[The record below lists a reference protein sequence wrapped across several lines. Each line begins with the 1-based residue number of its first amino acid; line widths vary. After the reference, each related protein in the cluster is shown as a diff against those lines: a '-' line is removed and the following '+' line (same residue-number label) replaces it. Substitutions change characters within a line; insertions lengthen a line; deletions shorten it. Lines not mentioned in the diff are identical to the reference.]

1 MIKILIVDDERTAR
15 KGLYFSLKNLAD
27 SIKEAENIN
36 QAEALLKAEE
46 FDIVISDLR
55 LPNEE
60 QGLSLVKKVK
70 QIYPLTP
77 VLMITAYSSVDSAV
91 RAMKAGADD
100 YITKDSSPDEIFL
113 KIEKMLQT
121 RKLWLTNFRLSE
133 QVDSLRNQFGLFG
146 EEDQIVGDSP
156 QMKEILNLLA
166 RVGQDKDS
174 TVLISGESGTGKEL
188 IARAIHRVN
197 PHRNKHKF
205 VVVDVANM
213 PATLL
218 ESQLFGHEKGAFT
231 NAIQKHS
238 GYFEIAEGGMVF
250 LDEIGD
256 FPLELQVKL
265 LRFLQEKTFMRVGGE
280 APIHA
285 DVRIVAA
292 TNKNLQEL
300 VEKER
305 FREDLFYRLNVVNIH
320 LPPLRERRQDI
331 LPLIEYFREKFRVQK
346 GRDLLFPETI
356 LEKMKQYSW
365 PGNIRQLKNFIESLY
380 VICSEDVVR
389 EKDLNFEKAPR
400 INNEDMFRILLKLP
414 FKEAKQRLV
423 EKFERFYLEHH
434 FRLSESNISRL
445 ASAIGE
451 SREGISK
458 KVKRY
463 NLKNP
468 DSLS

>member
-15 KGLYFSLKNLAD
+15 KGLYFSLKKLAD
-27 SIKEAENIN
+27 SIKEAENIK
-36 QAEALLKAEE
+36 QAEALLRAEE
-46 FDIVISDLR
+46 FDLVISDLR
-55 LPNEE
+55 MPNEE
-60 QGLSLVKKVK
+60 QGLNLVKKVK

-77 VLMITAYSSVDSAV
+77 LLMITAYGSVDSAV
-91 RAMKAGADD
+91 LAMKAGADD
-100 YITKDSSPDEIFL
+100 YITKDFSREELVL
-113 KIEKMLQT
+113 KIGKMLQT
-121 RKLWLTNFRLSE
+121 RKLWLTNLRLSD
-133 QVDSLRNQFGLFG
+133 QVHSLSNEFSLSG
-146 EEDQIVGDSP
+146 EEDQIVGNSP
-156 QMKEILNLLA
+156 PMKEIMSLVT
-166 RVGQDKDS
+166 RVGLDRDS

-188 IARAIHRVN
+188 IARAIHRIN

-231 NAIQKHS
+231 NALQKHS
-238 GYFEIAEGGMVF
+238 GYFEIAQGGMVF

-280 APIHA
+280 APIRS

-292 TNKNLQEL
+292 TNKNLKEL

-331 LPLIEYFREKFRVQK
+331 MPLIEYFREKFTIRKERRLQ
-346 GRDLLFPETI
+346 FPEAI
-356 LEKMKQYSW
+356 IDKMKNYSW
-365 PGNIRQLKNFIESLY
+365 PGNIRQLKNFLESLY
-380 VICSEDVVR
+380 VTCPEDVVR
-389 EKDLNFEKAPR
+389 EKDLNFEEVPAV
-400 INNEDMFRILLKLP
+400 NNDDLFQLLLELP
-414 FKEAKQRLV
+414 FKEAKQRLI
-423 EKFERFYLEHH
+423 EKFERFYLGHH
-434 FRLSESNISRL
+434 LRLSDSNISKL
-445 ASAIGE
+445 ASTVGE

-463 NLKNP
+463 NLKN
-468 DSLS
+468 SL